1 MKTIFRAALIALPFM
16 FAACTDQQGEVK
28 DGAADVNK
36 NTADEAQAMNDNKE
50 GMEDKCT
57 GFVTEAAI
65 SGMHEVEM
73 GTAASAKAYS
83 QEVKTYA
90 QQMVADHSKA
100 NNELKELAAK
110 KNITLPNQ
118 HEDGHKADHEKL
130 MAEKDIAFD
139 KAYMQ
144 MMVNDHKKTVELFED
159 ASKNCE
165 DAEIKSFASKHLPI
179 VQKHLETAELMS
191 EALKK
196 KDNDGYSKK
205 TSSN

>member
-1 MKTIFRAALIALPFM
+1 MKTIIRAALIAVPFM

-36 NTADEAQAMNDNKE
+36 NTLEEAQAMNDNKE
-50 GMEDKCT
+50 GMENKCS
-57 GFVTEAAI
+57 GFVTEAGQ
-65 SGMHEVEM
+65 SGMREVEM

-90 QQMVADHSKA
+90 QQIVADHSKA

-118 HEDGHKADHEKL
+118 QPESSKADHDKM
-130 MAEKDIAFD
+130 MAAKDLDFD
-139 KAYMQ
+139 KAFMQ
-144 MMVNDHKKTVELFED
+144 MMVNDHKRSVELFED
-159 ASKNCE
+159 ASKDCE
-165 DAEIKSFASKHLPI
+165 DAELKAFASKHLPI
-179 VQKHLETAELMS
+179 LQRHLETAELMS

-196 KDNDGYSKK
+196 KENGGYTKK
-205 TSSN
+205 VDSN